1 MFQDS
6 HGSQD
11 QSSTNDRPTE
21 IELQSRATTQAT
33 AMTERRDK
41 MKSLESPQAEV
52 CDDQTSTSQYSFSE
66 LPGSLEQISN
76 QATDASVRDMASTNQ
91 SVQLHSNRASLSQV
105 DQLEADAAVA
115 AQCISSQ
122 DTLGENECLSPQ
134 VERRLLNAIRDKILS
149 MLGTTMEG
157 HRAIFIYDLMSTK
170 VRFQFSVNETV
181 DLVWRDKAGT
191 LEGIEAARVEQAI
204 REAWPKSRN
213 VSWVKQN
220 VVESD
225 GRNPAV
231 EVPWPSVAKVYQDER
246 NAIERNP
253 FDTIRWRGITYSG
266 YESLWHSWCL
276 AARRELEER
285 LESQTEEDDVEI
297 PTLQYRPKGKI
308 IYCSSHGRLKGME
321 CFPIEVFA
329 CALSFDEPFSTIS
342 DYQRSCEVG
351 YSASFFTQNFQG
363 EWSVDNE
370 NLERDSIHWQIR
382 YFRPVAEIFGS
393 DTNCVLSKRQT
404 ATIRHGS
411 KAICLEEK
419 RARISFRV
427 LTDIPDLFS
436 ILVLSDELISPK
448 IDLSD
453 GIGDVSANWERY
465 GLKARE
471 RAIPITHYLYEICR
485 VFEICMYA
493 WGQALDVIDGLVHVD
508 LDDFDDQSRVDD
520 LMFDKSFDLSKDYFV
535 ALQLLRIVDEWL
547 EEVVPSLK
555 ELQKHPSI
563 GRVSFCAVEAKEN
576 FNAAIRL
583 IDERAGAVQR
593 RVRKKVEEI
602 NSLRDGVGS

>member
-308 IYCSSHGRLKGME
+308 I
-321 CFPIEVFA
+321 
-329 CALSFDEPFSTIS
+329 
-342 DYQRSCEVG
+342 
-351 YSASFFTQNFQG
+351 
-363 EWSVDNE
+363 
-370 NLERDSIHWQIR
+370 
-382 YFRPVAEIFGS
+382 